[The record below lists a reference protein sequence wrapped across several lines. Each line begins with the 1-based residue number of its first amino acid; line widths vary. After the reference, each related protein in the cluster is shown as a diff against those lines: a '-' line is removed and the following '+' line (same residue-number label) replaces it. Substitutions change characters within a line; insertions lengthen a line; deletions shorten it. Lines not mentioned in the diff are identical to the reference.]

1 MQKMKTKYIIIL
13 FLVAIL
19 APATSNAQKK
29 RKTTRKN
36 TNTTASTAQKKDN
49 VNLNLSAEEL
59 WIKFGDA
66 VENGNKKNAV
76 EYVKAA
82 AKKGHIDA
90 SFIMGLAYCRLNSD
104 SEFTFEIRP
113 MKNDTTKWVS
123 FMFKPIDFGIKQ
135 PDYNKAITMLTL
147 CVENGTYLE
156 SCYWYL
162 ANSYDGIG
170 DMDNFYIWAKK
181 GVEAGDYSCMRLYG
195 YHLLYGHGCT
205 ADPQQ
210 GIKWLK
216 KADELGDTN
225 ASMLLSWYYN
235 EEKECAKAAYWAHQH
250 IKKIKDHAGFFQLG
264 LFYHFGNGVDKD
276 NKKAIDYLR
285 KALELDKE
293 DIATINL
300 LAKCYTEEDG
310 SSYKDEAKRL
320 ITKVLESSNATE
332 QQKDNAR
339 GLLDILNKK

>member
-1 MQKMKTKYIIIL
+1 MKTKYL
-13 FLVAIL
+13 CFLVLVAL
-19 APATSNAQKK
+19 LVPATSNAQKK
-29 RKTTRKN
+29 KRTTRKN
-36 TNTTASTAQKKDN
+36 TNITASTAQKKDN
-49 VNLNLSAEEL
+49 VNLNLSADEL

-82 AKKGHIDA
+82 AKKSHIQA

-147 CVENGTYLE
+147 CVENGAFLE
-156 SCYWYL
+156 RCYWYL
-162 ANSYDGIG
+162 ARSYEEIG
-170 DMDNFYIWAKK
+170 DMDKFYIWAKK

-195 YHLLYGHGCT
+195 YNLICGNGCT

-216 KADELGDTN
+216 KADELGDTI
-225 ASMLLSWYYN
+225 ATKLLLLYYDD
-235 EEKECAKAAYWAHQH
+235 EEEYAKAAYWAHQY
-250 IKKIKDHAGFFQLG
+250 IKKTKDSDGFFKLG
-264 LFYHFGNGVDKD
+264 FYYHFGTGVDKD
-276 NKKAIDYLR
+276 NKKAIEYLR

-293 DIATINL
+293 DLATKNL
-300 LAKCYTEEDG
+300 LAKCYSEEDNQV
-310 SSYKDEAKRL
+310 YKDEAKKL
-320 ITKVLESSNATE
+320 AISVLESSNASE
-332 QQKDNAR
+332 KQKENAKEI
-339 GLLDILNKK
+339 LDSLNK